1 MFGNC
6 VRKHGYNHGPERLF
20 QSCIPTSMCLTLS
33 GGFDLEHIYKDQSPE
48 SFVSKEIK
56 PGIARSFVENIHDW
70 VEKVKSVAP
79 IN

>member
-1 MFGNC
+1 MFGNSVTVSGNTAITTALSACFKAAFRQAC
-6 VRKHGYNHGPERLF
+6 VSRCQVG
-20 QSCIPTSMCLTLS
+20 LTWN
-33 GGFDLEHIYKDQSPE
+33 DQSPE

>member
-1 MFGNC
+1 
-6 VRKHGYNHGPERLF
+6 
-20 QSCIPTSMCLTLS
+20 MCLTLS